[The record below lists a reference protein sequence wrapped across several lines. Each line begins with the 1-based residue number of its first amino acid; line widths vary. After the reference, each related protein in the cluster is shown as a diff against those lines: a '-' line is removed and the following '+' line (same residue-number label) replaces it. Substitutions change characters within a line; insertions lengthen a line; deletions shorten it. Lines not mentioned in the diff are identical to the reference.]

1 LKLTEFAEITSQRHK
16 KQKGANKKKKTD
28 KKSIK
33 EKEPNI
39 KVLSHELLSFTL
51 SYLILAPW

>member
-1 LKLTEFAEITSQRHK
+1 LTEFAEITSQRHK